1 MALPVTIPNTFA
13 SATTSIPLSQLD
25 TNFSTLSNAINGIN
39 SGAETLANLKSSNVT
54 ITGGTI
60 SNVTLDNV
68 TVQTEN
74 FDNVTISNVTITSGT
89 FTGITAANIAGA
101 NISSGNA
108 TFTNVT
114 ATQANVTTANIATMQ
129 SANVLITGGTLT
141 GITAANIAGAN
152 ISSGNATLTNVTAT
166 QANLTTANVTNLQS
180 GNVVITGGTLTG
192 ITAANIAGAN
202 ISSGNVT
209 VTIASLANGNAAA
222 PSLRFTDDTDTGIY
236 NSGAN
241 AISFTEGGSG
251 YRIGYRNIP
260 PVGTKTGSYTLA
272 VGDIGEYVQI
282 GSGGSI
288 TIPDGTFS
296 EGDAISLFNNTNAA
310 VTVNCAITT
319 AYIAGTDSDKAT
331 VSLATRGVATVLFAN
346 ANVCVITGNVS

>member
-13 SATTSIPLSQLD
+13 NATTSIPLSQLD
-25 TNFSTLSNAINGIN
+25 TNFTTLSNAINGIN

-74 FDNVTISNVTITSGT
+74 FDNVTLSNVTIT
-89 FTGITAANIAGA
+89 
-101 NISSGNA
+101 SGNA

-114 ATQANVTTANIATMQ
+114 ATQANVTTASI
-129 SANVLITGGTLT
+129 
-141 GITAANIAGAN
+141 
-152 ISSGNATLTNVTAT
+152 
-166 QANLTTANVTNLQS
+166 TNLSS
-180 GNVVITGGTLTG
+180 GNVVVTGGTFTG

-209 VTIASLANGNAAA
+209 VTVASLANGNAAS
-222 PSLRFTDDTDTGIY
+222 PSLRFTDDTDTGLFL
-236 NSGAN
+236 SGAN
-241 AISFTEGGSG
+241 AMSFTEGGVG
-251 YRIGYRNIP
+251 NRIGFRNIP
-260 PVGTKTGSYTLA
+260 DGGPKNTSYTLA
-272 VGDIGEYVQI
+272 TSDVGKYIQI
-282 GSGGSI
+282 TSGGSV
-288 TIPDGTFS
+288 TIPDATFTN
-296 EGDAISLFNNTNAA
+296 GDAISMFNNTNAA
-310 VTVNCAITT
+310 VTITCSIGT
-319 AYIAGTDSDKAT
+319 AYIAGTDTDKAN

>member
-1 MALPVTIPNTFA
+1 MALPVTIPNTFS

-25 TNFSTLSNAINGIN
+25 TNFSTLANAINGIN
-39 SGAETLANLKSSNVT
+39 SGAETLVNLKASNVT
-54 ITGGTI
+54 ITGGII

-68 TVQTEN
+68 
-74 FDNVTISNVTITSGT
+74 NVDVETLSNVTLVNVTVTSGT

-108 TFTNVT
+108 TF
-114 ATQANVTTANIATMQ
+114 
-129 SANVLITGGTLT
+129 
-141 GITAANIAGAN
+141 
-152 ISSGNATLTNVTAT
+152 TNVTAT

-272 VGDIGEYVQI
+272 VGDVGEYVQI

-288 TIPDGTFS
+288 TIPDGTFA

-331 VSLATRGVATVLFAN
+331 VSLATRGVATILFAN

>member
-1 MALPVTIPNTFA
+1 MALPVTVPNTFA
-13 SATTSIPLSQLD
+13 NATTSIPLSQLD
-25 TNFSTLSNAINGIN
+25 ANFSTLSNAINGIN
-39 SGAETLANLKSSNVT
+39 SGAETLVNLKASNVT

-68 TVQTEN
+68 
-74 FDNVTISNVTITSGT
+74 NVNVETFSNVTLVNVNVTSGTISNVTI
-89 FTGITAANIAGA
+89 A
-101 NISSGNA
+101 SGNA
-108 TFTNVT
+108 TF
-114 ATQANVTTANIATMQ
+114 
-129 SANVLITGGTLT
+129 
-141 GITAANIAGAN
+141 
-152 ISSGNATLTNVTAT
+152 TNVTAT

-180 GNVVITGGTLTG
+180 GNVVVTGGTLTG
-192 ITAANIAGAN
+192 ITAATIAGAN

-222 PSLRFTDDTDTGIY
+222 PSLRFTDDADTGIY

-251 YRIGYRNIP
+251 YRIGFRNIP

-272 VGDIGEYVQI
+272 VGDVGEYVQI

-288 TIPDGTFS
+288 TIPDGTFA

-319 AYIAGTDSDKAT
+319 AYIAGTDTDKAN

>member
-1 MALPVTIPNTFA
+1 MALPVTVPNTFA
-13 SATTSIPLSQLD
+13 NATTSIPLSQLD
-25 TNFSTLSNAINGIN
+25 ANFSTLSNAINGIN
-39 SGAETLANLKSSNVT
+39 SGAETLVNLKASNVT

-60 SNVTLDNV
+60 SNITLDNV
-68 TVQTEN
+68 TVDVETLSN
-74 FDNVTISNVTITSGT
+74 ITLTNVTVTSGT
-89 FTGITAANIAGA
+89 F
-101 NISSGNA
+101 
-108 TFTNVT
+108 
-114 ATQANVTTANIATMQ
+114 
-129 SANVLITGGTLT
+129 T

-180 GNVVITGGTLTG
+180 GNVVVTGGTLTG

-222 PSLRFTDDTDTGIY
+222 PSLRFTDDTDTGVFL
-236 NSGAN
+236 SGAN

-251 YRIGYRNIP
+251 FRMGFRNIP
-260 PVGTKTGSYTLA
+260 DGGPKNTSYTLA
-272 VGDIGEYVQI
+272 VGDVGKYIQI
-282 GSGGSI
+282 ISGGSI
-288 TIPDGTFS
+288 TVPDGTFAN
-296 EGDAISLFNNTNAA
+296 GDAVSLFNNSNGA
-310 VTVNCAITT
+310 VTVNCAIST
-319 AYIAGTDSDKAT
+319 AYIAGTDTDKAN

>member
-13 SATTSIPLSQLD
+13 SATSSIPLSQLD
-25 TNFSTLSNAINGIN
+25 TNFSTLANAINGIN
-39 SGAETLANLKSSNVT
+39 SGAETLANLKASNVT
-54 ITGGTI
+54 ITGGVI

-68 TVQTEN
+68 
-74 FDNVTISNVTITSGT
+74 NVNVETFSNVTLVNVSVTSGT

-108 TFTNVT
+108 TF
-114 ATQANVTTANIATMQ
+114 
-129 SANVLITGGTLT
+129 
-141 GITAANIAGAN
+141 
-152 ISSGNATLTNVTAT
+152 TNVTAT

-209 VTIASLANGNAAA
+209 VSIVSLANGNAAA
-222 PSLRFTDDTDTGIY
+222 PSLRFTDDADTGIY

-251 YRIGYRNIP
+251 YRIGFRNIP

-272 VGDIGEYVQI
+272 VGDVGEYVQI

-288 TIPDGTFS
+288 TIPDGTFA

-310 VTVNCAITT
+310 VTVNCAIST
-319 AYIAGTDSDKAT
+319 AYIAGTDTDKSN
-331 VSLATRGVATVLFAN
+331 VSLATRGVATILFAN